1 MIVMQKLYKSSLEL
15 TEGKNKMK
23 SELIEMIGKY
33 AHWRCLGCGFEHI
46 YMVSFLTTQYDELV
60 PTRGWECPECGRRL
74 IFQRVIKENE

>member
-1 MIVMQKLYKSSLEL
+1 
-15 TEGKNKMK
+15 MK
-23 SELIEMIGKY
+23 SEIIEMIGKY

-74 IFQRVIKENE
+74 IFRGLIKENE